1 MPKRIEIAPHLS
13 VTELQA
19 KYRAAKNSVTRSQYQ
34 IIWLL
39 ASGKKTAIS
48 SDRHRI
54 YGGMGERISQTL

>member
-39 ASGKKTAIS
+39 ASGKKTEEVAIATGYTVEWV
-48 SDRHRI
+48 R
-54 YGGMGERISQTL
+54 